1 MELVAILLA
10 AAIVLW
16 LNIKASLAI
25 ARDDQLLGWQRT
37 AQLAFVLALPLVGA
51 VIVLGIKRSKASAS
65 RAHSE

>member
-1 MELVAILLA
+1 MDFVAILLA

-51 VIVLGIKRSKASAS
+51 IIVLGIKRAKASAP
-65 RAHSE
+65 RTHKE